1 MRNFLEHHLQSFQFL
16 EYIRRYL
23 PQHRQSD
30 IHRRLDFQNHKKQLR
45 LCSLSLGS
53 RFCEIN
59 ESYIKGLKFHYV
71 NEMSEVIELALT
83 DKLVK
88 NPKKL

>member
-1 MRNFLEHHLQSFQFL
+1 MAKNLGWITIWIHPQFIRGSMYSFVDYSFPNIYDAL
-16 EYIRRYL
+16 Y
-23 PQHRQSD
+23 
-30 IHRRLDFQNHKKQLR
+30 K
-45 LCSLSLGS
+45 
-53 RFCEIN
+53 
-59 ESYIKGLKFHYV
+59 IKGLKFHYV

>member
-1 MRNFLEHHLQSFQFL
+1 VILSARNK
-16 EYIRRYL
+16 
-23 PQHRQSD
+23 PD
-30 IHRRLDFQNHKKQLR
+30 VN
-45 LCSLSLGS
+45 
-53 RFCEIN
+53 EIN